1 MKVERFVF
9 NMFSENCYVLSDE
22 TNEAVI
28 IDAGCYFPEEQQQLR
43 DYLIGN
49 KLNVKELICTHL
61 HLDHVFGNPFL
72 LREFGLKAKGSESD
86 VFLLSKL
93 PDQCRKFGFK
103 ENESPVALGRY
114 IEGGSVVRFGKTELK
129 VISLPGHSPGG
140 LAFYCEKEHCL
151 FSGDSLFRGSIGRTD
166 LEGGDMKSLYR
177 SIVHHLF
184 VLPDDV
190 IVYPGHGEP
199 TSIGYEK
206 KNNPYFHMNDK

>member
-1 MKVERFVF
+1 MELIKNPIFV
-9 NMFSENCYVLSDE
+9 M
-22 TNEAVI
+22 
-28 IDAGCYFPEEQQQLR
+28 
-43 DYLIGN
+43 IGEF
-49 KLNVKELICTHL
+49 KELKTRDDFKKE
-61 HLDHVFGNPFL
+61 LDDIDKKVGTNYRNF
-72 LREFGLKAKGSESD
+72 
-86 VFLLSKL
+86 SKL
-93 PDQCRKFGFK
+93 PSVLISYEVGFK
-103 ENESPVALGRY
+103 ENESPVALGGY

-177 SIVHHLF
+177 SIVHRLF

-206 KNNPYFHMNDK
+206 RNNPYFHMNDK